1 MISIGLHYNYFNNH
15 GQQSSSWWMM
25 NNNDGDEE
33 EEEEEEEKDK
43 SVEDYSG
50 DGPEIHLKFWMPLFN
65 TANQPSFYTSA
76 TRL

>member
-1 MISIGLHYNYFNNH
+1 
-15 GQQSSSWWMM
+15 MM

-65 TANQPSFYTSA
+65 TINQPSFYTSA

>member
-15 GQQSSSWWMM
+15 GPQSSSWWMM

-50 DGPEIHLKFWMPLFN
+50 DGPELHFKDIV
-65 TANQPSFYTSA
+65 
-76 TRL
+76 